1 MSATTN
7 LALAYNPVFLGIR
20 FLLELFALYCF
31 GLWGWRRVPGPLRY
45 VAVVAIPV
53 VVAIVWGDFATP
65 GDEARSGDWQWPDPA
80 PWPPS
85 APPPHG
91 IRDDERRC
99 HVVRRLVEAPAV
111 VRRATVAGWGPLFA
125 QSKGDQ
131 PVP

>member
-45 VAVVAIPV
+45 VAVVAVPV

-65 GDEARSGDWQWPDPA
+65 GDEARSGETTFDTPDRCACCWRWPC
-80 PWPPS
+80 S
-85 APPPHG
+85 AAVP
-91 IRDDERRC
+91 RRC
-99 HVVRRLVEAPAV
+99 GTRACRRAPA
-111 VRRATVAGWGPLFA
+111 G
-125 QSKGDQ
+125 S
-131 PVP
+131 

>member
-45 VAVVAIPV
+45 VAVVAIPM

-65 GDEARSGDWQWPDPA
+65 GDEARSGETMFDTP
-80 PWPPS
+80 
-85 APPPHG
+85 
-91 IRDDERRC
+91 
-99 HVVRRLVEAPAV
+99 
-111 VRRATVAGWGPLFA
+111 GPLRLLLEVAVFGGGA
-125 QSKGDQ
+125 AALWHAGVQKGARWFLIVLVLYHVAAYERIWWLLQ
-131 PVP
+131 H